1 MQPAQQEE
9 LSISAQNNHKNTGV
23 KFELHPRIFIITLPL
38 TTCGILTAVSYSTY
52 INALFINIKIKL
64 ISFGKQCN
72 TRWRLQVRIRID
84 RKLKRVC
91 FECLDNSFI
100 LGR

>member
-1 MQPAQQEE
+1 MSFTPAF
-9 LSISAQNNHKNTGV
+9 LFS
-23 KFELHPRIFIITLPL
+23 LPL
-38 TTCGILTAVSYSTY
+38 FASWILTAVSYSTY
-52 INALFINIKIKL
+52 INALPINIKIKL

-72 TRWRLQVRIRID
+72 TRWILQVRIWID

-91 FECLDNSFI
+91 FKRLDNSFI